1 MNSFNA
7 IDKKK
12 SKKNVTDFL
21 KIYKEILYTFPL
33 INEPDLNEKYQFIQP
48 RTVNEYKSI
57 DKQQVQEER
66 EKILSDRDTVLN
78 QVHNAIDKLLP
89 DERYIIVTR
98 YIKGNY
104 KDDFNIYSDLGIG
117 RTNYYKI
124 KDRALIRMSLMLDL
138 EVYKGV
144 VINELCRTN

>member
-1 MNSFNA
+1 MNTFNT

-48 RTVNEYKSI
+48 RTVNEYVSI
-57 DKQQVQEER
+57 DKQQVHDER
-66 EKILSDRDTVLN
+66 EKILSDRDTILN
-78 QVHNAIDKLLP
+78 QVHNAIDNLLP

-124 KDRALIRMSLMLDL
+124 KDRALIRMALIL
-138 EVYKGV
+138 ELEIYKGGG
-144 VINELCRTN
+144 NK